1 MKWENV
7 CRSESSLYRPNFKTK
22 TKNGRHSPGVWFFY
36 NISMFVSHPWVDID
50 WSLGKITLFLPI
62 PQELL
67 IVIFFHRSPNSIQL
81 YWTDVIQTEENKDY
95 FKRSGPWFFSPN
107 TIFLLKSTRTA
118 LDMFQQAP
126 NRPISIE
133 QIEMV
138 LNKIV
143 YRWSDI
149 CTIETFFFTCLI
161 NIKKFFFCSLFQ
173 SKIWWAYLCLGNVG
187 CVARNWYRRMLSQ
200 ICFRLKKKISSK

>member
-1 MKWENV
+1 MIFLQYFNV
-7 CRSESSLYRPNFKTK
+7 CVTSLSRYWLKSWQNYTFFANSPRIIDCHFFSTVLRILSNCIGQTSFKRKKTK
-22 TKNGRHSPGVWFFY
+22 TILRDPDHGSSPPTQF
-36 NISMFVSHPWVDID
+36 
-50 WSLGKITLFLPI
+50 
-62 PQELL
+62 
-67 IVIFFHRSPNSIQL
+67 
-81 YWTDVIQTEENKDY
+81 
-95 FKRSGPWFFSPN
+95 
-107 TIFLLKSTRTA
+107 FLLKSTRTA

>member
-7 CRSESSLYRPNFKTK
+7 CRSESILYRPNFKTK

-81 YWTDVIQTEENKDY
+81 YWTDVIQTNENKDY

-107 TIFLLKSTRTA
+107 TMFLLKSTRTA